1 MPVITDGL
9 DLVCWWTFYF
19 DLLCLMT
26 KWGGRRGHTNIH
38 MCGASIVNE
47 KKRLNTFCKDS
58 WSIWQRIAIIM
69 NKVNDIL
76 T

>member
-1 MPVITDGL
+1 M
-9 DLVCWWTFYF
+9 F
-19 DLLCLMT
+19 DD
-26 KWGGRRGHTNIH
+26 KVGGGGGGGRGHTNIY

-47 KKRLNTFCKDS
+47 KRRLNTFCKDS

-76 T
+76 TQKYVERAY